1 MRFRM
6 GIRRYVV
13 EPTAGLTAVGVFADR
28 GQAEQAVEELRRS
41 GFGADQI
48 GFLTPDAPSGL
59 ETPPLPPSTK
69 AEEGAAA
76 GAAAGAAFGGL
87 LGAALASAFIPG
99 AGPVIAGGL
108 LAGVIGGAVTG
119 LAGGGILGALI
130 GLQIP
135 EEEARRYERE
145 FHSGRTL
152 VTVRAEGRY
161 EEAADILRRA
171 EEARAT
177 QGHSHSRS
185 SLSRLA
191 DEGDSAPGS
200 GSVFVPPP

>member
-1 MRFRM
+1 M
-6 GIRRYVV
+6 GSGSEKRSYIVQ
-13 EPTAGLTAVGVFADR
+13 PTEGMTAVGVFADR
-28 GQAEQAVEELRRS
+28 SQAEQAVEELHRN
-41 GFGADQI
+41 GFAAEQI
-48 GFLTPDAPSGL
+48 GFLTPDAPSGI
-59 ETPPLPPSTK
+59 ETPSLPPGTK

-76 GAAAGAAFGGL
+76 GAAVGAAFGGL
-87 LGAALASAFIPG
+87 LGAALATAFIPG
-99 AGPVIAGGL
+99 VGPVLAGGL
-108 LAGVIGGAVTG
+108 LAGAIGGTLTG
-119 LAGGGILGALI
+119 LAGGSILGALI
-130 GLQIP
+130 GLRIP
-135 EEEARRYERE
+135 EEQARHYERE

-152 VTVRAEGRY
+152 VTVRAGGRY
-161 EEAADILRRA
+161 EEAVTILRRA